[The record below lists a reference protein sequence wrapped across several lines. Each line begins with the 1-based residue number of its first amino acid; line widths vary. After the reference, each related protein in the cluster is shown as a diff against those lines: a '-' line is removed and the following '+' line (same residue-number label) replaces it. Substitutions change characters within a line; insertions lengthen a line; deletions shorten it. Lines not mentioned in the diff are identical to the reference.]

1 MKLIDRKLNS
11 HWRSYEF
18 CALDI
23 ETTGLDLKND
33 EVISI
38 GAVSIIDG
46 RFKKEGNYYEEISP
60 VKGPSAA
67 SMQVHGLRGIDLEGA
82 HPAQLVI
89 PRLINY
95 LDDKYIVAHA
105 GWVERAF
112 LKDHFKSNGRT
123 FPKKVI
129 DTAGLARFAG
139 YATGESGHEPSLEH
153 LARSLNLP
161 VFTPHHALGDA
172 MTTAAVFL
180 ALATT
185 IERDLTAKSKE
196 ELTLNLLLEFSET
209 K

>member
-1 MKLIDRKLNS
+1 MNRKLNS
-11 HWRSYEF
+11 HWRSLEF

-38 GAVSIIDG
+38 GAVSITDG
-46 RFKKEGNYYEEISP
+46 RFKKAGNFYEEVSP
-60 VKGPSAA
+60 VRSPTFA
-67 SMQVHGLRGIDLEGA
+67 SMRVHGLRGVDLESA
-82 HPAQLVI
+82 HPAQVVI

-105 GWVERAF
+105 SWVERAF
-112 LKDHFKSNGRT
+112 LKDHFKANGRA

-129 DTAGLARFAG
+129 DTAGLARFVG
-139 YATGESGHEPSLEH
+139 YANSENGHEPSLEY

-180 ALATT
+180 ALATA
-185 IERDLTAKSKE
+185 IERSLINKSNDQ
-196 ELTLNLLLEFSET
+196 LTLKLLLQYSGT